1 MELEGRTAFV
11 TGAGSG
17 LGKAAAIRLAAEGA
31 DVAVLSRDKQ
41 EIEATA
47 AEVEKLGRR
56 SLAIVGDV
64 SDDDSMREAFAQIEQ
79 KFGGLDILFANAGVN
94 GVWAPVDELTVKEW
108 DQTIAINLRGT
119 FLSVHYAVPLMRAKG
134 GSIVITSS
142 INGTRTFSN
151 GGASAYS
158 TTKAG
163 QVAFAKMMALELA
176 QYKIRVNVICPG
188 AIESDID
195 ENTEERNTDRA
206 TVPAQYPEGKVP
218 LTNGEPGTSEDVAD
232 LVAFLASDKSR
243 HITGTPV
250 WIDGGESLLV

>member
-1 MELEGRTAFV
+1 
-11 TGAGSG
+11 
-17 LGKAAAIRLAAEGA
+17 LGKAAAIRLAVEGA
-31 DVAVLSRDKQ
+31 DVAVLSRDKE

-47 AEVEKLGRR
+47 AEVEKLGRNA
-56 SLAIVGDV
+56 LAIVGDV
-64 SDDDSMREAFAQIEQ
+64 SDDDSMRDAFAKIKQE
-79 KFGGLDILFANAGVN
+79 FGGLDILFANAGVN

-108 DQTIAINLRGT
+108 DETIAINLRGT
-119 FLSVHYAVPLMRAKG
+119 FLSVHYAVPLMRPKG

-163 QVAFAKMMALELA
+163 QVAFAQMMALELA

-188 AIESDID
+188 AIESEIED
-195 ENTEERNTDRA
+195 NTEERNTDKA
-206 TVPAQYPEGKVP
+206 KVPAQYPKGKVP
-218 LTNGEPGTSEDVAD
+218 LTNGKPGKSEDVAD

-243 HITGTPV
+243 HITGTPI

>member
-31 DVAVLSRDKQ
+31 DVAVLSRDKE

-64 SDDDSMREAFAQIEQ
+64 SDDDSMRDAFAQIEQ
-79 KFGGLDILFANAGVN
+79 KLGGLDILFANAGVN

-108 DQTIAINLRGT
+108 DETIAINLRGT

-206 TVPAQYPEGKVP
+206 KVPAHYPKGKVP
-218 LTNGEPGTSEDVAD
+218 LTNGKPGASEDVAD

-243 HITGTPV
+243 HITGTPI

>member
-31 DVAVLSRDKQ
+31 DVAVLSRDKE

-47 AEVEKLGRR
+47 AEVEKLGRNA
-56 SLAIVGDV
+56 LAIVGDV
-64 SDDDSMREAFAQIEQ
+64 SDDDSMRDAFAQIKQ

-108 DQTIAINLRGT
+108 DETIAINLRGT

-151 GGASAYS
+151 GGAGAYS

-163 QVAFAKMMALELA
+163 QVAFAQMMALELA

-188 AIESDID
+188 AIESEIED
-195 ENTEERNTDRA
+195 NTEERNTDKA
-206 TVPAQYPEGKVP
+206 KVPVEYPKGKVP
-218 LTNGEPGTSEDVAD
+218 LTGGKPGTSEDVAD

-243 HITGTPV
+243 HITGTPI

>member
-64 SDDDSMREAFAQIEQ
+64 SDDDSMRDAFAQIEQ
-79 KFGGLDILFANAGVN
+79 TFGGLDILFANAGVN

-108 DQTIAINLRGT
+108 DETIAINLRGT

-142 INGTRTFSN
+142 INGTRTFTN

-243 HITGTPV
+243 HITGTPI